1 LQKQLDKV
9 GITRELHR
17 KARAKV
23 PYPIVALVGYTN
35 AGKSSMFNYMTGA
48 EVFAKDMLFATLDPT
63 MRAVQLPSGMDVI
76 LSDTV
81 GFISNLPTELV
92 ASFRATLEEVTAA
105 HLVVHVRDI
114 AHPETVAQAR
124 DVETILENLGLSQD
138 IPRIEMWNKTDML
151 DAGALEALNNSSSR
165 AENVFMTSA
174 LTGAGIPEF
183 LEAISKALTPDKTTS
198 ELLLAYSEGKAR
210 AWLFEQGVVTSE
222 RQTEDS
228 FAVTVLWT
236 ARQKKVF
243 SDQHGPRVALEL

>member
-1 LQKQLDKV
+1 
-9 GITRELHR
+9 
-17 KARAKV
+17 
-23 PYPIVALVGYTN
+23 
-35 AGKSSMFNYMTGA
+35 
-48 EVFAKDMLFATLDPT
+48 
-63 MRAVQLPSGMDVI
+63 
-76 LSDTV
+76 
-81 GFISNLPTELV
+81 
-92 ASFRATLEEVTAA
+92 
-105 HLVVHVRDI
+105 
-114 AHPETVAQAR
+114 
-124 DVETILENLGLSQD
+124 
-138 IPRIEMWNKTDML
+138 MWNKTDML